1 MRQPIV
7 LKTDT
12 GIISAAFPAVFAWLG
27 LCVVYLGFLSVGF
40 VFHFLPPILPVIIAD
55 LGLSHTEAGL
65 LMSLFALPGILLSLP
80 GGWLV
85 DRYGERLIGGLGV
98 ILMGAG
104 TLLLGWAPSFPL
116 ILLARVLSGIGAM
129 VGVVALQR
137 LVVRLFAGRSLGL
150 PLGIS
155 GSAVPVGIIIV
166 LNLAGPLAENEGWRL
181 VAERVGGMTALIGVV
196 FVVAISFITR
206 GQELGRD
213 PAAAP
218 SEIKTAHPDQTRMFR
233 PLWIGGAVW
242 FCANGAMT
250 AFMTFAPDHFQ
261 GLGFDVSARGLFTSI
276 PMWTSA
282 ALGMLTGWLT
292 DRHGG
297 RPTFMAAG
305 LFLMGLALIVLPTAT
320 VPPAFIG
327 LLLGLS
333 LAAVVTPT
341 IALPGVLLPSS
352 HTGRGYGI
360 LSTCANVGIFV
371 VPPLAGWLHD
381 LTGSYMWPFL
391 LMGGVAFSGVV
402 AAEILRRGKFMPGF
416 SRQALALAA
425 LLLVAGCGK
434 QDRYEV
440 VTPTVGV
447 AGTLRMGQLTEMKV
461 LLSANGLKGTDAWG
475 AHDVLQVG
483 HGGRVVRVQDDL
495 YTTLR
500 FPGDPYLRGVLC
512 EPNGDALVVTG
523 NGEFWRWSGGQWQ
536 ELAALPG
543 NDTTFLA
550 RDDQGRPLAGAQD
563 DGEALYRYEAGAW
576 TEVGDGTWGK
586 YRTVWSSPDGGTFL
600 ATDLNQVLEL
610 TPTGI
615 AVVDSVEFR
624 DTYGIGRL
632 AGDSTGRLAYT
643 RGNREMW
650 VRDGGAGQVFT
661 WEMFFHPEILFWRA
675 GQLYCVEDGGHLL
688 LWDGVSWV
696 EQAVHFLG
704 RDARLSI
711 DLAGQQLVVG
721 QYGEAFLYDGVT
733 STQVSRNQGNYD
745 GLAEFQ
751 DKLLIYTER
760 GTLFEAAS
768 TTADGWRFVAQTENR
783 ARGDNSN
790 NALLVDDLGRLIIKD
805 FEFLWE
811 WDGAALT
818 RIPLDE
824 PVMRMFRMPSGEIL
838 ISTLDGVASL
848 VQSEIDFQ
856 PTPGFS
862 GYSCRGLRRRSP
874 TEIEILYDYGL
885 YVISPG
891 AEPRLDWSG
900 VGWRPERMVSLAE
913 DWAMVMGYRETH
925 ELIGGQVHD
934 AGLYV
939 RLDNAAVAPTT
950 TDFCELEGGRLVGW
964 STTLD
969 NFVLR
974 ESDGVWWQVGLVH
987 SPGSSVMRNIGGA
1000 QFVRT
1005 ENHGLLILGNYFIGV
1020 LDLMGD
1026 TP

>member
-1 MRQPIV
+1 MAYPTA
-7 LKTDT
+7 L
-12 GIISAAFPAVFAWLG
+12 AWLG
-27 LCVVYLGFLSVGF
+27 LSVVYLGFLSVGF

-98 ILMGAG
+98 VLMGAG
-104 TLLLGWAPSFPL
+104 TLLLGWAPSFLL

-150 PLGIS
+150 PLGIG

-166 LNLAGPLAENEGWRL
+166 LNLAGPLAENEGWRI
-181 VAERVGGMTALIGVV
+181 VAQRVGGVTALIGVV

-218 SEIKTAHPDQTRMFR
+218 SETQTDHPDQSRLFR

-327 LLLGLS
+327 LVLGLS

-341 IALPGVLLPSS
+341 LALPGVLLPSS

-381 LTGSYMWPFL
+381 LTSSYMWPFL
-391 LMGGVAFSGVV
+391 LMGAVAFSGVV
-402 AAEILRRGKFMPGF
+402 AAEMLRRGKFMPGF

-447 AGTLRMGQLTEMKV
+447 AGTLSMGRLTEMKV
-461 LLSANGLKGTDAWG
+461 LLSSNGLNGTDAWG
-475 AHDVLQVG
+475 AHDVLQVSDR
-483 HGGRVVRVQDDL
+483 GRVVRIQDDL
-495 YTTLR
+495 YTSLG

-512 EPNGDALVVTG
+512 EPNGDALVVTDA
-523 NGEFWRWSGGQWQ
+523 GEFWRWSGGQWQ

-543 NDTTFLA
+543 TQTTFLA
-550 RDDQGRPLAGAQD
+550 RDEQGRPLASTRG
-563 DGEALYRYEAGAW
+563 DGETLYRYEAGAW
-576 TEVGDGTWGK
+576 SEVGDGTWGK
-586 YRTVWSSPDGGTFL
+586 YWGAWSHPDVGTFL
-600 ATDLNQVLEL
+600 VTDLNQILEL

-615 AVVDSVEFR
+615 AVVDSVGFQN
-624 DTYGIGRL
+624 THGLGRL
-632 AGDSTGRLAYT
+632 TGDSTGRLAYT
-643 RGNREMW
+643 RGRREMW
-650 VRDGGAGQVFT
+650 VRDGDAGQLIT
-661 WEMFFHPEILFWRA
+661 WDMNLYPNILFWRD
-675 GQLYCVEDGGHLL
+675 GQLYCVEDDGRLL
-688 LWDGVSWV
+688 LWDGMSWV
-696 EQAVHFLG
+696 EPAVHFLG
-704 RDARLSI
+704 RDARLAI

-733 STQVSRNQGNYD
+733 STQVGRNQGNYD

-751 DKLLIYTER
+751 GKVLIYTEP
-760 GTLFEAAS
+760 GTLFEAANANS
-768 TTADGWRFVAQTENR
+768 DVWRFVTQTANR
-783 ARGDNSN
+783 ARGDSRN
-790 NALLVDDLGRLIIKD
+790 NALQTDDLGRLIIKD
-805 FEFLWE
+805 YESLWQ

-818 RIPLDE
+818 RLPLDE
-824 PVMRMFRMPSGEIL
+824 RVMRMFRMSSGEIL
-838 ISTLDGVASL
+838 ISTRDGV
-848 VQSEIDFQ
+848 
-856 PTPGFS
+856 
-862 GYSCRGLRRRSP
+862 
-874 TEIEILYDYGL
+874 
-885 YVISPG
+885 
-891 AEPRLDWSG
+891 
-900 VGWRPERMVSLAE
+900 
-913 DWAMVMGYRETH
+913 
-925 ELIGGQVHD
+925 
-934 AGLYV
+934 
-939 RLDNAAVAPTT
+939 
-950 TDFCELEGGRLVGW
+950 
-964 STTLD
+964 
-969 NFVLR
+969 
-974 ESDGVWWQVGLVH
+974 
-987 SPGSSVMRNIGGA
+987 
-1000 QFVRT
+1000 
-1005 ENHGLLILGNYFIGV
+1005 
-1020 LDLMGD
+1020 
-1026 TP
+1026 